1 MQNTEVG
8 DIIMKKKLIKIILL
22 TITFILII
30 GNLNYIVKAD
40 DEVFGPPAPVQTNPT
55 INPDYWEPNKVEDEP
70 ELNEKVG
77 NILGVINIIGIL
89 SSVGTLMLMGIKY
102 MLGSIEEKA
111 SYKKAMLPWL
121 VGAII
126 LFSATTIP
134 NMLYSFIYGTPL
146 VSRGSSGTQPG
157 STERPSKDVTIEAI
171 D

>member
-1 MQNTEVG
+1 
-8 DIIMKKKLIKIILL
+8 MKKKLIKIILL
-22 TITFILII
+22 SITFILII
-30 GNLNYIVKAD
+30 GNFNYNVNAD
-40 DEVFGPPAPVQTNPT
+40 SITQVSPGDSSTDPT
-55 INPDYWEPNKVEDEP
+55 VRPDYWKPTEGGDEP

-77 NILGVINIIGIL
+77 NILGVINIIGVL